1 MTTSSFKSS
10 DSGGGGNKKRKAI
23 TPPISAPIIA
33 AKIPATATTTTT
45 TTTATTTTAVS
56 GGVTTTYLD
65 SSNNPNN
72 NDKKKNNPPSSS
84 VVEIDLPD
92 FLKALP
98 KTKLTLRAKTHVQ
111 LEIIDITTTA
121 TCATATTTAAATA
134 TKNKKKKM
142 KSASTSTSTSSC
154 HVVISGAMDL
164 KNLNQLI
171 AYLTGHT
178 QDYNYHSQKGKV
190 LKGSFFLLTHPPPND
205 KNDNNDNDNNNNDN
219 SNNNNLTI
227 GEKSLAKT
235 VGAGGRH
242 HVVDKDIKI
251 TQIFQGLITGP
262 TSGIVYDSNIAKNI
276 QLIWKSS
283 NQQQGSPTY
292 KIVCTGILANKCL
305 LGKQEPL
312 PRVVNN
318 VIGNGLNT
326 IRRGFMNGQFLYRT
340 NDVIRG
346 DRKSPPKLSFGSGNN
361 KNKNPRQRTNENA
374 AKPIVNAD
382 DGSAIQRPN
391 DDDNDDDDSSND
403 IKNKGYD
410 IQDLMTK
417 AAFEQKNIESAG
429 LPTLSPVS
437 GTTTS

>member
-1 MTTSSFKSS
+1 MTTSSSFKSS

-33 AKIPATATTTTT
+33 AAAKIPAT
-45 TTTATTTTAVS
+45 TTAAAVS
-56 GGVTTTYLD
+56 GGVTTTLD

-72 NDKKKNNPPSSS
+72 NDKKKKNNPPSSS
-84 VVEIDLPD
+84 SVEIVDLRD

-121 TCATATTTAAATA
+121 TATTATA

-142 KSASTSTSTSSC
+142 KSASTSTSTSSSC

-190 LKGSFFLLTHPPPND
+190 VK
-205 KNDNNDNDNNNNDN
+205 
-219 SNNNNLTI
+219 
-227 GEKSLAKT
+227 
-235 VGAGGRH
+235 GAGGRH

-262 TSGIVYDSNIAKNI
+262 TSGIAYDSDIAKNI
-276 QLIWKSS
+276 QLIWKRS
-283 NQQQGSPTY
+283 NQQAQGSPTY

-318 VIGNGLNT
+318 MIGNGKNT
-326 IRRGFMNGQFLYRT
+326 ISRGFMNGQFLYRT
-340 NDVIRG
+340 NDIIRG
-346 DRKSPPKLSFGSGNN
+346 DRKSPPKLSFGGGGN

-382 DGSAIQRPN
+382 DGSA
-391 DDDNDDDDSSND
+391 
-403 IKNKGYD
+403 
-410 IQDLMTK
+410 

-437 GTTTS
+437 STTTS